1 MANYINKKTFGIPLS
16 LITGVLALFA
26 LGVFFNFM
34 TPKTAAIYCIVLDV
48 ITVLSFGYIAFS
60 KRINIEGIPKY
71 AAITLTCIQLL
82 FTFNFLSQNYWGYS
96 IIGQLN
102 WGSYPFALIYIL
114 CMIAMWLLLYPL
126 KVWKPTIVFCI
137 LQYIPEIVLDGYVFP
152 GLAKGNEI
160 IANNP
165 DYWEEYS
172 KWINMLDTWQT
183 INVVIAILAFAFVLI
198 WIFKKEKS
206 PSAKTNPLN
215 II

>member
-1 MANYINKKTFGIPLS
+1 
-16 LITGVLALFA
+16 
-26 LGVFFNFM
+26 
-34 TPKTAAIYCIVLDV
+34 
-48 ITVLSFGYIAFS
+48 
-60 KRINIEGIPKY
+60 
-71 AAITLTCIQLL
+71 
-82 FTFNFLSQNYWGYS
+82 
-96 IIGQLN
+96 
-102 WGSYPFALIYIL
+102 
-114 CMIAMWLLLYPL
+114 MIATWLLLYPL
-126 KVWKPTIVFCI
+126 KVLKPTIVFCI

-165 DYWEEYS
+165 DYWDEYL

-183 INVVIAILAFAFVLI
+183 INVVTAILAFAFVLI